1 MKMNKEISS
10 DAFMDG
16 FPYTLSESS
25 QWIAL
30 AETISGQLALLCN
43 DTEIST
49 IIPNISRLSEDLL
62 DAIAYDFSVDWYDVN
77 GTLEEKRRT
86 IQECILVHR
95 YKGTKYA
102 VETALRS
109 VYENATIVEWFQYSG
124 MPYHFKAYIHD
135 NGSDEAKKK
144 RILAKIKYY
153 KNARSVLDETVFV
166 IDNNAKSRLHIKALI
181 CGKIKHLRGIIY
193 DPRIAGISAA
203 ADVHAGTKLGGKVKT
218 IYAEVN
224 DGNME

>member
-1 MKMNKEISS
+1 MNKEISS

-86 IQECILVHR
+86 IQECIW
-95 YKGTKYA
+95 Y
-102 VETALRS
+102 TATREPNMLLKQHCEVCTR
-109 VYENATIVEWFQYSG
+109 
-124 MPYHFKAYIHD
+124 MP
-135 NGSDEAKKK
+135 
-144 RILAKIKYY
+144 
-153 KNARSVLDETVFV
+153 
-166 IDNNAKSRLHIKALI
+166 
-181 CGKIKHLRGIIY
+181 
-193 DPRIAGISAA
+193 P
-203 ADVHAGTKLGGKVKT
+203 
-218 IYAEVN
+218 
-224 DGNME
+224 

>member
-1 MKMNKEISS
+1 MNKEISS

-86 IQECILVHR
+86 IQECILDR
-95 YKGTKYA
+95 
-102 VETALRS
+102 
-109 VYENATIVEWFQYSG
+109 
-124 MPYHFKAYIHD
+124 
-135 NGSDEAKKK
+135 
-144 RILAKIKYY
+144 
-153 KNARSVLDETVFV
+153 
-166 IDNNAKSRLHIKALI
+166 KSTRLHSSHR
-181 CGKIKHLRGIIY
+181 CTSRM
-193 DPRIAGISAA
+193 PSSA
-203 ADVHAGTKLGGKVKT
+203 
-218 IYAEVN
+218 
-224 DGNME
+224 